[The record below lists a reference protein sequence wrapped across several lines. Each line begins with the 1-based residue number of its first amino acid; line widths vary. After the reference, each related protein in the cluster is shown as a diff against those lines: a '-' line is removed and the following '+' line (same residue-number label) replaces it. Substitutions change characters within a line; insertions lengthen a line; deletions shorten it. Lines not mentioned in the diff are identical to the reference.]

1 MLVKFEQVLAGIQK
15 KIHRAN
21 QLFVMAIII
30 AMVSIVAVC
39 VFMRYVLS
47 CGLIWSEDIVTL
59 LFSYLIF
66 FSIPLALRAGTH
78 IRIELFVAKS
88 TERKKRVYNLLVS
101 AIILA
106 SLINLFVMS
115 LSAIRQIGDSPYG
128 GLMYPMIYFYYAAAG
143 SSVVMFLDTIHILV
157 RNLNEI
163 MRLRR
168 PA

>member
-15 KIHRAN
+15 KIHRVN
-21 QLFVMAIII
+21 QLFVMAVII
-30 AMVSIVAVC
+30 AMVGIVAVC

-47 CGLIWSEDIVTL
+47 CGLTWSEDIVTL

-88 TERKKRVYNLLVS
+88 SEAKKRVYNLLVA
-101 AIILA
+101 AIILT
-106 SLINLFVMS
+106 SLITLFLMS
-115 LSAIRQIGDSPYG
+115 LNAIRQIGDSPYG
-128 GLMYPMIYFYYAAAG
+128 GLMFPMSYFYYAAAG
-143 SSVVMFLDTIHILV
+143 SAVVMFVDTVYILV
-157 RNLNEI
+157 KNLNEI
-163 MRLRR
+163 IRLRR